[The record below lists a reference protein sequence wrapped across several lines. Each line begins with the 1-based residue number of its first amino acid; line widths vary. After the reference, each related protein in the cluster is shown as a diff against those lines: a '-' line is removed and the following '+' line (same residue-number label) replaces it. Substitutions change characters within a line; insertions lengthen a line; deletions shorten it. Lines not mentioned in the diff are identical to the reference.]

1 MDAAT
6 AATEWLPVDRHLRV
20 VLDGVTVA
28 ATTRPMLLRQ
38 HGFLPVYYVP
48 RGDVRAECLAPCE
61 HQTSSPYKGTAS
73 YYDVVTPG
81 KTARAAA
88 WCYQEPREGSPD
100 TRGYVSFDFHSMDE
114 WYEEGERMYVHARDP
129 FLRVEALRSARRVEV
144 ELQGVGV
151 LADSRRAVLVQ
162 ETGLVNR
169 WYIPLADVDTSRL
182 RASDTATLCP
192 YKGRAQYA
200 SVMLDGGRL
209 LQDVAWTYREPLA
222 QSGLGAIREHLSFY
236 VERPEVCVRCLPY
249 AFYLRSLF
257 ATLRSTAGCLQ
268 RSDPLPD

>member
-1 MDAAT
+1 
-6 AATEWLPVDRHLRV
+6 
-20 VLDGVTVA
+20 
-28 ATTRPMLLRQ
+28 
-38 HGFLPVYYVP
+38 
-48 RGDVRAECLAPCE
+48 
-61 HQTSSPYKGTAS
+61 
-73 YYDVVTPG
+73 
-81 KTARAAA
+81 
-88 WCYQEPREGSPD
+88 
-100 TRGYVSFDFHSMDE
+100 
-114 WYEEGERMYVHARDP
+114 MYVHARDP

-209 LQDVAWTYREPLA
+209 LQDVAW
-222 QSGLGAIREHLSFY
+222 AIREHLSFY
-236 VERPEVCVRCLPY
+236 VERPEVCVHCLPY

-257 ATLRSTAGCLQ
+257 ATLRSTAGLTARNCLPSRCDRRATVANTSAHIGSSGLSHRRRRWPAPRGCSVPQ
-268 RSDPLPD
+268 RGPTAVRHARLCSTMTMSYS